1 MDRMYGELTIISGTA
16 NEPLAQEICRYLG
29 IQPTSADVFQFPNE
43 NIFCKLHQS
52 VRGKDV
58 FLIQPTCSPVN
69 KNIMELLI
77 MIDCLRRDSA
87 GRITAVIPYY
97 AYGRTDKKDQPRVPI
112 TARLLADLITV
123 AGADRFLSVDLHAQ
137 QIQGFFTIPVDELT
151 ALHMFVD
158 YFAGKKLPSLPVV
171 APDIGAARRARNFA
185 ERLNASLAIIE
196 KRRTLD
202 GSSTAMFSLIG
213 DVRGRPVIIVDDEI
227 DTAGTLSR
235 AVHFL
240 WERGAQQVYACA
252 THPILSGSAAD
263 RIRES
268 NLTELVVTNTV
279 PISPEKMERLGDCVT
294 VLSIAPL
301 LGEVIRRIHE
311 GISVG
316 ELFDE

>member
-1 MDRMYGELTIISGTA
+1 MDRIYGEMAIISGTA
-16 NEPLAQEICRYLG
+16 NPPLAEEICRYLG
-29 IQPTSADVFQFPNE
+29 VEPVAADVFQFPNE

-52 VRGKDV
+52 VRAKDV
-58 FLIQPTCSPVN
+58 FVIQPTCSPVN

-87 GRITAVIPYY
+87 GRITAVVPYY

-123 AGADRFLSVDLHAQ
+123 AGADRFLTVDLHAK

-151 ALHMFVD
+151 ALYMFVD
-158 YFAGKKLPSLPVV
+158 YFAQKRLSHPVII
-171 APDIGAARRARNFA
+171 APDIGAIRRARNCA
-185 ERLNASLAIIE
+185 ERLGAPLAIIE
-196 KRRTLD
+196 KRRALD
-202 GSSTAMFSLIG
+202 GKHTDMFNLIG
-213 DVRGRPVIIVDDEI
+213 DVNGHPAIIVDDEV
-227 DTAGTLSR
+227 DTAETLTR
-235 AVHFL
+235 AVRFL
-240 WERGAQQVYACA
+240 HERGAKEVYACA
-252 THPILSGSAAD
+252 THAILSGAAAD

-268 NLTELVVTNTV
+268 GLTELVVTNTV
-279 PISPEKMERLGDCVT
+279 YISPEKMERMAGRIT

-311 GISVG
+311 GVSVG